1 MTWDVTDRDPDP
13 GGPVR
18 WFPVLMPPS
27 GASAQH
33 PLGGGGRFRAGRG
46 KGVPQ
51 LSEAAPPPSTIHR
64 LFLYIMY
71 KVEGAGAMAMEAG
84 IGARWGRETVTK

>member
-1 MTWDVTDRDPDP
+1 MSESKFIKSWPKALGREWPLAKILACE
-13 GGPVR
+13 GG
-18 WFPVLMPPS
+18 L
-27 GASAQH
+27 
-33 PLGGGGRFRAGRG
+33 AGRG